1 MNKYARV
8 CVAVI
13 ALAGLVWFIG
23 HVAYEHRAVVTYLYT
38 GDCIQQLNFIDE
50 AMLYLVTGDCIN
62 DSYRSLFE
70 TDDQEPPFELR
81 SEHTVSDLV
90 REALRRDLLEGKD
103 VCDMRG
109 DRQPYLVFPVPAS
122 WLWHDYL
129 VKKGIREPSKDVPEK
144 VPVLMDPPGAH
155 MESAKLMMIYR
166 VFSLKKGLS
175 AALSSRVLYSDG
187 SIGVISREE
196 AEKLV
201 SDYSPMPLELDFE
214 SQPEAD
220 K

>member
-1 MNKYARV
+1 MNRFARV

-23 HVAYEHRAVVTYLYT
+23 HAAYEHRSIVTYLYT
-38 GDCIQQLNFIDE
+38 GDCISQLNFIDE
-50 AMLYLVTGDCIN
+50 AMYYLVTGDCIN
-62 DSYRSLFE
+62 DSYRSRFE
-70 TDDQEPPFELR
+70 NNDREPPFEIR
-81 SEHTVSDLV
+81 PEHTVSDLV
-90 REALRRDLLEGKD
+90 REALRRGLLEEKD

-122 WLWHDYL
+122 WMWHDYF
-129 VKKGIREPSKDVPEK
+129 VKKGLREPSEEDIPEK

-166 VFSLKKGLS
+166 IFTLKKGLS
-175 AALSSRVLYSDG
+175 SALSSRVLYSDG

-201 SDYSPMPLELDFE
+201 SDLSPEPIEF
-214 SQPEAD
+214 P
-220 K
+220 

>member
-1 MNKYARV
+1 MNRFARV

-23 HVAYEHRAVVTYLYT
+23 HAAYEHRSIVTYLYT
-38 GDCIQQLNFIDE
+38 TECVSQLDKIDE
-50 AMLYLVTGDCIN
+50 AMYYLVTGDCIN
-62 DSYRSLFE
+62 SSYRALFE
-70 TDDQEPPFELR
+70 NNNQDPPFEIR
-81 SEHTVSDLV
+81 PEHTVSDLV
-90 REALRRDLLEGKD
+90 REALRRDLLEEKD

-109 DRQPYLVFPVPAS
+109 GRQPYLVFPVPAS
-122 WLWHDYL
+122 WMWHDYF
-129 VKKGIREPSKDVPEK
+129 VKKGIREPAKDVPEK
-144 VPVLMDPPGAH
+144 TPVLMDRPGAH

-166 VFSLKKGLS
+166 IFTLRTGLS

-201 SDYSPMPLELDFE
+201 SDLSPEPIEF
-214 SQPEAD
+214 P
-220 K
+220 

>member
-23 HVAYEHRAVVTYLYT
+23 HAAYEHRSIVTYLYT
-38 GDCIQQLNFIDE
+38 GDCISQLNFIDE
-50 AMLYLVTGDCIN
+50 AMYYLVTGDCIN
-62 DSYRSLFE
+62 DSYRSRFE
-70 TDDQEPPFELR
+70 TDDREPPFEIR
-81 SEHTVSDLV
+81 PEHTVSDLI
-90 REALRRDLLEGKD
+90 REALRRDLLKEKD

-122 WLWHDYL
+122 WMWHDYF
-129 VKKGIREPSKDVPEK
+129 VKKGLREPSEEDIPEK

-166 VFSLKKGLS
+166 IFTLKKGLS
-175 AALSSRVLYSDG
+175 SALSSRVLYSDG

-201 SDYSPMPLELDFE
+201 SDLSPEPIEF
-214 SQPEAD
+214 P
-220 K
+220 

>member
-1 MNKYARV
+1 MDKYVRA
-8 CVAVI
+8 CVAII
-13 ALAGLVWFIG
+13 ALAGLAWFSG
-23 HVAYEHRAVVTYLYT
+23 HAAYEHRSIVTYLYT

>member
-1 MNKYARV
+1 MNRFARV

-23 HVAYEHRAVVTYLYT
+23 HAAYEHRSIVTYLYT
-38 GDCIQQLNFIDE
+38 TECVSQLDKIDE
-50 AMLYLVTGDCIN
+50 AMYYLVTGDCIN
-62 DSYRSLFE
+62 SSYRALFE
-70 TDDQEPPFELR
+70 NNDQDPPFEIR
-81 SEHTVSDLV
+81 PEHTVSDLV
-90 REALRRDLLEGKD
+90 REALRRDLLEEKD

-109 DRQPYLVFPVPAS
+109 GRQPYLVFPVPAS
-122 WLWHDYL
+122 WMWHDYF
-129 VKKGIREPSKDVPEK
+129 VKKGIREPAKDVPEK
-144 VPVLMDPPGAH
+144 TPVLMDRPGAH

-166 VFSLKKGLS
+166 IFTLRTGLS

-201 SDYSPMPLELDFE
+201 SDLSPEPIEF
-214 SQPEAD
+214 P
-220 K
+220 

>member
-23 HVAYEHRAVVTYLYT
+23 NVAYQHRAMVTYLYT
-38 GDCIQQLNFIDE
+38 GDCIQQLDFIDE

-62 DSYRSLFE
+62 GSYRSRFE
-70 TDDQEPPFELR
+70 TDDREPPFEIR
-81 SEHTVSDLV
+81 PEHTAADLI

-122 WLWHDYL
+122 WLWHDYF

-144 VPVLMDPPGAH
+144 TPVLMDRPGAH

-187 SIGVISREE
+187 SIGVITREE
-196 AEKLV
+196 AEKLI
-201 SDYSPMPLELDFE
+201 LEHAPQPIDF
-214 SQPEAD
+214 P
-220 K
+220 

>member
-1 MNKYARV
+1 MNKCARV

-23 HVAYEHRAVVTYLYT
+23 HAAYEHRSIVTYLYT
-38 GDCIQQLNFIDE
+38 GDCISQLNFIDE
-50 AMLYLVTGDCIN
+50 AMYYLVTGDCIN
-62 DSYRSLFE
+62 DSYRSRFE
-70 TDDQEPPFELR
+70 TDDREPPFEIR
-81 SEHTVSDLV
+81 PEHTVSDLV
-90 REALRRDLLEGKD
+90 REALRRGLLEGKD

-129 VKKGIREPSKDVPEK
+129 VKKGLREPSEEDIPEK

-166 VFSLKKGLS
+166 IFTLKKGLS
-175 AALSSRVLYSDG
+175 SALSSRVLYSDG

-201 SDYSPMPLELDFE
+201 SDLSPEPIEF
-214 SQPEAD
+214 P
-220 K
+220 

>member
-1 MNKYARV
+1 MNKYAHV

-23 HVAYEHRAVVTYLYT
+23 HVAYEHRAMVTYMYT
-38 GDCIQQLNFIDE
+38 GECISQLNMIDE
-50 AMLYLVTGDCIN
+50 AMLYLVPGDCIN
-62 DSYRSLFE
+62 SSYRALFE
-70 TDDQEPPFELR
+70 NDDQEPPFEIR
-81 SEHTVSDLV
+81 PEHTVSDLI
-90 REALRRDLLEGKD
+90 REALRRGLLEEKD

-122 WLWHDYL
+122 WMWHDYF
-129 VKKGIREPSKDVPEK
+129 VEKGLREPSEDVPEK
-144 VPVLMDPPGAH
+144 VPVLMDRPGAH

-166 VFSLKKGLS
+166 IFTLRIGLS

-201 SDYSPMPLELDFE
+201 SDLSPEPIEF
-214 SQPEAD
+214 P
-220 K
+220 

>member
-1 MNKYARV
+1 MNRFARV

-23 HVAYEHRAVVTYLYT
+23 HAAYEHRSIVTYLYT
-38 GDCIQQLNFIDE
+38 GDCISQLNFIDE
-50 AMLYLVTGDCIN
+50 AMYYLVTGDCIN
-62 DSYRSLFE
+62 DSYRSRFE
-70 TDDQEPPFELR
+70 TDDREPPFEIR
-81 SEHTVSDLV
+81 PEHTVSDLV
-90 REALRRDLLEGKD
+90 REALRRGLLEEKD

-122 WLWHDYL
+122 WMWHDYF
-129 VKKGIREPSKDVPEK
+129 VKKGLREPSEEDIPEK

-166 VFSLKKGLS
+166 IFTLKKGLS
-175 AALSSRVLYSDG
+175 SALSSRVLYSDG

-201 SDYSPMPLELDFE
+201 SDLSPEPIEF
-214 SQPEAD
+214 P
-220 K
+220 